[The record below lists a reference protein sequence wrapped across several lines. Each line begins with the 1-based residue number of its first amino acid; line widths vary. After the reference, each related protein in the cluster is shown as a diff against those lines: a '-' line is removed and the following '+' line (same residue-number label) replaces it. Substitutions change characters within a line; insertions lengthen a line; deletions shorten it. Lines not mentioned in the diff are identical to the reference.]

1 MFPFTRGRD
10 VDMYAKIK
18 IDADINDLD
27 MFTIT
32 SEFKPR
38 VSIYNKQLKLDIDM
52 ELDAIGE
59 ARNHA

>member
-1 MFPFTRGRD
+1 
-10 VDMYAKIK
+10 
-18 IDADINDLD
+18 